1 MKPKTVKT
9 YTVDEAK
16 RKLEYY
22 CAYQD
27 RSHYQ
32 VEKKLRDMRMISDAI
47 DDIVLHLMKEN
58 FLNEERF
65 ARSYVRGKFRM
76 KQWGKQKIV
85 QGLKQQY
92 IHQNLINKALE
103 EIDSEDYLTTIKTL
117 IVKKKREYRT
127 KSAYELRQKISWYL
141 YQKGYRFDEFSDWLE

>member
-1 MKPKTVKT
+1 LKPKTVKT

-16 RKLEYY
+16 RKLEHY

-32 VEKKLRDMRMISDAI
+32 VEKKLREMRMIPEAI

-65 ARSYVRGKFRM
+65 ARSYVRGKFRI

-103 EIDSEDYLTTIKTL
+103 EIDSEEYLTTIKTL

-127 KSAYELRQKISWYL
+127 KSAYELRQKISRYL

>member
-1 MKPKTVKT
+1 MIKT

-16 RKLEYY
+16 RKLEHY

-32 VEKKLRDMRMISDAI
+32 VEKKLREMRMIPDAI
-47 DDIVLHLMKEN
+47 DNIVIHLIKEN

-65 ARSYVRGKFRM
+65 VHSFVQGKFNI
-76 KQWGKQKIV
+76 KQWGKLKIV

-92 IHQNLINKALE
+92 IHQNLINKAMK
-103 EIDSEDYLTTIKTL
+103 EIDDEAYIETIEK
-117 IVKKKREYRT
+117 IIAKKKQEYRK
-127 KSAYELRQKISWYL
+127 KSGYELRQKISQYL
-141 YQKGYRFDEFSDWLE
+141 NQKGYRYDEFADLLDS